1 MVSME
6 VKRIYDNA
14 VEIAAA
20 SGTRFDS
27 TSILLAMFAVP
38 CTASSILSDASIDA
52 DRVLDAL
59 PGMPVERPG
68 LVDSIFVLASKIA
81 DNIASPHATSVH
93 VLMAISRTPGSR
105 AAKVLEACGVPMFSL
120 RTQLMAHLTDPR
132 LRQAATQKVIQ
143 SLGNQPRPLP
153 PPPQPTTR
161 SFQPS
166 WRPQAAASTMLADRP
181 SAAMAGD
188 DDPIPMPDEA
198 SDDFDMPFHRDDV
211 EALLADTDETE
222 ESPEGG
228 RACETTS
235 RWDLDP
241 RKFRTLCQIGRNLTQ
256 EALEGRIDTVVG
268 REREIEQVINILCK
282 RDSNN
287 PLLIGEPG
295 VGKTALVEGLAAMIV
310 DPANPVPTLRDK
322 VIISVSTA
330 DLVAGTSMR
339 GAFAERLQDLKKDVA
354 ASKGRV
360 ILFIDEIHTII
371 GAGSGDGGSDAANDL
386 KGDLARG
393 RLPCIG
399 ATTFAEYKRH
409 IQSDSALERRFQK
422 VTLTE
427 PSVDE
432 AETILAGVASRYE
445 SHHGVKYASD
455 ALRAAVRLTD
465 RLIPD
470 RGLPSKAIDLLD
482 RAGAMVAR
490 ERRKEVGRDDI
501 TKVLAALLNL
511 PEEFLDTS
519 SARRVARM
527 ESALKGSVFGND
539 GNITQIVAGIA
550 ANWTSFGTRRPLG
563 AFVFAGPPSSGKTT
577 MARELSRAL
586 FGNESAILKINLAD
600 FSEKHS
606 LSNLIG
612 APPGY
617 VGYEEGGLLADALL
631 RTPFLTIVWSNAHQA
646 DPAVLAHVATI
657 VREGSITNTLGR
669 RLDFRNSVQV
679 LTCDL
684 PEIFG
689 TGARSVGFGRD
700 SGLRD
705 TDAIVEEVKKK
716 LPAEVV
722 REFDRILV
730 FRAPDEA
737 TGHAIAEKVLIDAM
751 KAFADEHGVRLT
763 ADAGSIDA
771 IANLRHQDR
780 EDEIDDLVARLI
792 LRPATEAVVQND
804 LGPGD
809 SIRVVADS
817 GRFRLEVDAAHPRTR

>member
-1 MVSME
+1 MVSLE

-52 DRVLDAL
+52 DRVLDVL
-59 PGMPVERPG
+59 PGMPVEKAG
-68 LVDSIFVLASKIA
+68 LVDSIFVLASKVA

-93 VLMAISRTPGSR
+93 VLMAISRTPASR
-105 AAKVLEACGVPMFSL
+105 AAKVLEACGIPLFSL

-143 SLGNQPRPLP
+143 SLGGQPRPVTATRP
-153 PPPQPTTR
+153 PAGALL
-161 SFQPS
+161 SS
-166 WRPQAAASTMLADRP
+166 WRPQASPATMLADRF
-181 SAAMAGD
+181 SGAMAGD
-188 DDPIPMPDEA
+188 DQPIPIPDEIA
-198 SDDFDMPFHRDDV
+198 DDFGVTFDRDDV
-211 EALLADTDETE
+211 EALLAETE
-222 ESPEGG
+222 EAGEST
-228 RACETTS
+228 ANETSREPAS

-241 RKFRTLCQIGRNLTQ
+241 RMFRTLCQIGRNLTQ
-256 EALEGRIDTVVG
+256 EAMEGRIDTVVG

-310 DPANPVPTLRDK
+310 DPANPIPTLRDK

-339 GAFAERLQDLKKDVA
+339 GAFAERLQDLKREVA

-432 AETILAGVASRYE
+432 AEVILAGVASRYE
-445 SHHGVKYASD
+445 AHHGVRYASD

-490 ERRKEVGRDDI
+490 ERRTQVGREDI

-527 ESALKGSVFGND
+527 ESALKASVFGND

-563 AFVFAGPPSSGKTT
+563 SFVFAGPPSSGKTT

-586 FGNESAILKINLAD
+586 FGSESALLKVNLAD
-600 FSEKHS
+600 FGEKHS

-700 SGLRD
+700 SGSRD
-705 TDAIVEEVKKK
+705 PDSIIEDVKKK

-730 FRAPDEA
+730 FTPPDDA
-737 TGHAIAEKVLIDAM
+737 TGRTIAEKVLGDAM
-751 KAFADEHGVRLT
+751 RSFSDEHGVRLT
-763 ADAGSIDA
+763 ADAGTIDT
-771 IANLRHQDR
+771 IAQIRRSNRD
-780 EDEIDDLVARLI
+780 DEIDDLVARLI
-792 LRPATEAVVQND
+792 LRPATEAVVQSD

-809 SIRVVADS
+809 SIMVVADS
-817 GRFRLEVDAAHPRTR
+817 GRFRLEVDPAPTRTR